1 MKNITVAARLG
12 IGFSVVILLL
22 LVVAAIGI
30 SRLSILNED
39 VVVIEKKIE
48 MVSLSNDIIQKTF
61 QIGISLRNMML
72 AENTDDVRKQKTQVL
87 EHRAAIMKDVEKL
100 WPLVVDPNARQIL
113 EKAKAERA
121 RYIDSQDKLIS
132 LIEAGTLEDARTYLN
147 KELRPI
153 LRRYQEA
160 LREFNQY
167 QNEQVIQAGN
177 SAHEH
182 NTSARILTLVVVAL
196 ALAVSVAL
204 ALWVIRSVTGPL
216 GGEPD
221 AAREVIERI
230 AQGDL
235 TGNIPVRNGDK
246 SSLMVSTQRMQNNLR
261 RMLADLRDNAD
272 GVASAAQ
279 EMASASSQVAVAT
292 SRQSE
297 AASSM
302 AAAVEEMTV
311 SISQV
316 SDSAREAH
324 GVTSQTGGLSQEGS
338 RAIEDTVAEMQR
350 ISTTVDAASRNIRE
364 MGEHSERISS
374 IVGVIKDVADQTN
387 LLALNAAIEAARAGE
402 QGRGFAVV
410 ADEVRKL
417 AERTA
422 KATTEISEMIVA
434 VQGSVHQAVATMEQ
448 TVSRVEDGVSL
459 ARRTSESIVA
469 INEGAQRVL
478 GTVSDISDALRE
490 QSVASNDIAT
500 NVENI
505 AQMSEENSSA
515 IRSAADTA
523 AHLEKL
529 AADTRSAI
537 ATFRL

>member
-1 MKNITVAARLG
+1 M
-12 IGFSVVILLL
+12 
-22 LVVAAIGI
+22 
-30 SRLSILNED
+30 
-39 VVVIEKKIE
+39 
-48 MVSLSNDIIQKTF
+48 
-61 QIGISLRNMML
+61 
-72 AENTDDVRKQKTQVL
+72 
-87 EHRAAIMKDVEKL
+87 
-100 WPLVVDPNARQIL
+100 
-113 EKAKAERA
+113 
-121 RYIDSQDKLIS
+121 
-132 LIEAGTLEDARTYLN
+132 
-147 KELRPI
+147 
-153 LRRYQEA
+153 
-160 LREFNQY
+160 
-167 QNEQVIQAGN
+167 
-177 SAHEH
+177 
-182 NTSARILTLVVVAL
+182 
-196 ALAVSVAL
+196 
-204 ALWVIRSVTGPL
+204 
-216 GGEPD
+216 
-221 AAREVIERI
+221 
-230 AQGDL
+230 
-235 TGNIPVRNGDK
+235 RNGDK
-246 SSLMVSTQRMQNNLR
+246 GSLMVSTQRMQNNLR

>member
-39 VVVIEKKIE
+39 VVVIEKKVE

-72 AENTDDVRKQKTQVL
+72 AENADDVRKQKTQVL

-121 RYIDSQDKLIS
+121 RYIDGQDKLIS

>member
-39 VVVIEKKIE
+39 VVVIEKKVE

-121 RYIDSQDKLIS
+121 SYIDGQDKLIS

>member
-39 VVVIEKKIE
+39 VVVIEKKVE

-113 EKAKAERA
+113 EKAKAERT
-121 RYIDSQDKLIS
+121 RYIDGQDKLIS

-167 QNEQVIQAGN
+167 QNGLVIQAGN

-196 ALAVSVAL
+196 ALAVSVSL

-235 TGNIPVRNGDK
+235 TGSIPVRNGDK
-246 SSLMVSTQRMQNNLR
+246 GSLMVSTQRMQNNLR